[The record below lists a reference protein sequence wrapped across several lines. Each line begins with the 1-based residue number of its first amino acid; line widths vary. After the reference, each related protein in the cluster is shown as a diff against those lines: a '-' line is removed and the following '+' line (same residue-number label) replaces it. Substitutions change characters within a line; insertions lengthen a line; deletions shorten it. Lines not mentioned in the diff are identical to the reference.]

1 MSDVRVL
8 QQTEP
13 LQVPISHRL
22 CLYGLVP
29 QDCWLLCH
37 QIQYLQ
43 LELFHSVQITESE
56 QICFGCCHETPG
68 RMALEKGFHK
78 NSHDPHH
85 VALRGEVV
93 NFLHAERRNWGG
105 NPKPWA
111 TPFNL
116 TTEWNRKTSS
126 YQRKQHSQHRVTIVE
141 LAWKLEAFL
150 RIEGNWMMQWRQK
163 ISNSALPQLCRGF
176 WKIPRTFWVCM
187 STSTPCLTWG
197 KAVSDIWDLS
207 IFFKAAEK
215 VSERNQAI

>member
-1 MSDVRVL
+1 MQR
-8 QQTEP
+8 
-13 LQVPISHRL
+13 
-22 CLYGLVP
+22 
-29 QDCWLLCH
+29 
-37 QIQYLQ
+37 
-43 LELFHSVQITESE
+43 
-56 QICFGCCHETPG
+56 G

-105 NPKPWA
+105 NTKPWA

-197 KAVSDIWDLS
+197 KAVLDIWDLS